1 MADWPGDVSK
11 WLLLGSAWPKT
22 VIFPPATSGTLGNPL
37 RLTFEKLLIDNID
50 AISGYKGLDILD
62 CLRH

>member
-1 MADWPGDVSK
+1 M
-11 WLLLGSAWPKT
+11 
-22 VIFPPATSGTLGNPL
+22 PPRRENIPVLFEMLRFFDGIKKQFNGTLGNPL
-37 RLTFEKLLIDNID
+37 RLTFEKLFIDNID

>member
-1 MADWPGDVSK
+1 M
-11 WLLLGSAWPKT
+11 
-22 VIFPPATSGTLGNPL
+22 PPRRENIPVLFEMLRFFDRIKKQFNRTLENPL
-37 RLTFEKLLIDNID
+37 QLTFEKLLIDNID

>member
-1 MADWPGDVSK
+1 M
-11 WLLLGSAWPKT
+11 
-22 VIFPPATSGTLGNPL
+22 PPRRENIPVLFKMLRFFDRIKKQFNGALENPL